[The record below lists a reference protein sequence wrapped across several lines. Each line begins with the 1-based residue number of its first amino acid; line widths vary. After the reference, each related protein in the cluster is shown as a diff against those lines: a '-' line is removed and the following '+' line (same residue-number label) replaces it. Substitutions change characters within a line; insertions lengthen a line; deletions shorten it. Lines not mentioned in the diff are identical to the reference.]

1 MLTVEIDG
9 NDGTGKTFLI
19 NEIKRQLAFTGFK
32 GDVKFTPKDFILQR
46 IFIYINRPRPI
57 PKNPAV

>member
-19 NEIKRQLAFTGFK
+19 NEIKRQLAFTELG
-32 GDVKFTPKDFILQR
+32 GSICVVELD
-46 IFIYINRPRPI
+46 
-57 PKNPAV
+57 